1 MAKYD
6 HGGGCPCGLYKE
18 CDPGC
23 REYKGKTNMMTMDI
37 YSKPGTKVYFLGAN
51 GYEAELAHAMKTF
64 LIGQHL
70 TVKRIDVGSSISY
83 VEFEEYPNRMF
94 NTVMFNNVDST
105 PSMVTPVNGFMTTD
119 GKIHKSE
126 EYAVQHQ
133 KYLNVRDGIA
143 KLLEDNLTC
152 HDSALIARMSAH
164 ILSENKQQLYALLK
178 KNQ

>member
-1 MAKYD
+1 
-6 HGGGCPCGLYKE
+6 
-18 CDPGC
+18 
-23 REYKGKTNMMTMDI
+23 MDI

-51 GYEAELAHAMKTF
+51 GYEAELVDAMKIF

-83 VEFEEYPNRMF
+83 VEFEEFPNRMF

-105 PSMVTPVNGFMTTD
+105 VSLVTPVNGFMTTD

-126 EYAVQHQ
+126 AYAVQRQ
-133 KYLNVRDGIA
+133 KYLNVRDGIK
-143 KLLEDNLTC
+143 KLLDDKIIEHMN
-152 HDSALIARMSAH
+152 SNYIANFLA
-164 ILSENKQQLYALLK
+164 ENKQQLYDLLK

>member
-23 REYKGKTNMMTMDI
+23 REYKGKTNTMTTMDI

-51 GYEAELAHAMKTF
+51 GYEAELVDAMKIF
-64 LIGQHL
+64 LLGQHL

-83 VEFEEYPNRMF
+83 VEFEEFPNRMF

-105 PSMVTPVNGFMTTD
+105 VSLVTPVNGFMTTD

-133 KYLNVRDGIA
+133 KYLNVRNGI
-143 KLLEDNLTC
+143 KQMLDDKIIEHMN
-152 HDSALIARMSAH
+152 SNYIAQ
-164 ILSENKQQLYALLK
+164 ILSENKQQLYDLLK